1 MSGRIEPSAG
11 RRWWSRTR
19 RTEFVAPPIR
29 DRRSARQARAP
40 ALPILSST
48 VSHGGGPP
56 PRNERE
62 LRRNINRYTSTSYGS
77 ASTSARDGIPGNLS
91 KTRSPRLKTV
101 YKVAGSV
108 AMGRT
113 HSTHKRHV
121 PRTRPKFCDG
131 RDMRSGLS
139 FWEVE
144 LLCMQNSTS
153 SLPFCAHSPKNTARP
168 KSMRNMILSRF
179 CILNPALRA
188 LVAVL

>member
-1 MSGRIEPSAG
+1 M
-11 RRWWSRTR
+11 
-19 RTEFVAPPIR
+19 APPIR
-29 DRRSARQARAP
+29 DRRSARQVLAP
-40 ALPILSST
+40 AFPDLSST
-48 VSHGGGPP
+48 LTHRAPP
-56 PRNERE
+56 QPRNKRE
-62 LRRNINRYTSTSYGS
+62 MRRNVNRYTSTSYGS
-77 ASTSARDGIPGNLS
+77 AAMSARDGIQGNLS
-91 KTRSPRLKTV
+91 KTRSPRLEEV
-101 YKVAGSV
+101 YTVAGSA

-113 HSTHKRHV
+113 WSTHERHV

-131 RDMRSGLS
+131 RDIRSSLS

-168 KSMRNMILSRF
+168 KSMRNMILGRF